1 MARKPN
7 YHFERLEGAERVKS
21 AKAAAKAAAK
31 RSPDETAVSAETSE
45 RRGESRSWDRLP

>member
-7 YHFERLEGAERVKS
+7 YHFERLERERVKS

-31 RSPDETAVSAETSE
+31 RSPDEEAASAETSE
-45 RRGESRSWDRLP
+45 RRGE